1 MLTTLGPDG
10 WETLRQNPERIL
22 AVRDEVEALGLKV
35 VAQYAL
41 MGQYDF
47 LNVIEAPDEPTMAR
61 AAIMLA
67 AAPYPTLRLERRLW
81 EAGDGVVIG
90 LDEVGRGS
98 WAGPVTVGAVVAPD
112 RHLKGVRDSKMLTP
126 AERDRCAVTVRDWA
140 LACGVG
146 H

>member
-22 AVRDEVEALGLKV
+22 AVREEVESLGLTV

-47 LNVIEAPDEPTMAR
+47 LNIIEAPDERAMAR

-67 AAPYPTLRLERRLW
+67 ARGTMRTITLPAIPVEELIATLR
-81 EAGDGVVIG
+81 A
-90 LDEVGRGS
+90 
-98 WAGPVTVGAVVAPD
+98 
-112 RHLKGVRDSKMLTP
+112 
-126 AERDRCAVTVRDWA
+126 
-140 LACGVG
+140 
-146 H
+146 

>member
-1 MLTTLGPDG
+1 MEP
-10 WETLRQNPERIL
+10 
-22 AVRDEVEALGLKV
+22 RDCY
-35 VAQYAL
+35 VA
-41 MGQYDF
+41 D
-47 LNVIEAPDEPTMAR
+47 V
-61 AAIMLA
+61 LA

-146 H
+146 HASHEECDLLGMTEALRLAAERALAEVAALGFVADRIVLDGNHDYL